1 MTLVAPHRPTARRPA
16 RKPTPQSAPN
26 SARRRAEATPP
37 RPLEVG
43 TVGWTVDDLADPDV
57 QRWWERG
64 RYELVEGV
72 VAELPPQGIGGVRP
86 TTRLRRTLE
95 NRTSPID
102 PDGFYYNG
110 VDLRLPDRRRVP
122 RPDMLYLTAEQD
134 RRQRELESE
143 RGIERGTYTPVLVTP
158 LLIVKSLSVGHEDH
172 DRRTKR
178 AWYARAGVPHYWLLS
193 DAERSLACLALD
205 GKRYRE
211 SGRGVG
217 SDVVPTEFFGL
228 AVPLAEVWG

>member
-1 MTLVAPHRPTARRPA
+1 MTTLAPPRRSAGATRRPA
-16 RKPTPQSAPN
+16 DRPPDRP
-26 SARRRAEATPP
+26 RA
-37 RPLEVG
+37 VG
-43 TVGWTVDDLADPDV
+43 TTGWTVDDLADPVV

-72 VAELPPQGIGGVRP
+72 VTELPPQGIGGVRP
-86 TTRLRRTLE
+86 TTRLRRLLE
-95 NRTSPID
+95 SRTMPVD
-102 PDGFYYNG
+102 PDGFYYNE
-110 VDLRLPDRRRVP
+110 VDLRLPNRRRVP
-122 RPDMLYLTAEQD
+122 RPDMLYLTGQQD
-134 RRQRELESE
+134 ARQRELEAE

-158 LLIVKSLSVGHEDH
+158 LLIVESLSVGHEDH

-193 DAERSLACLALD
+193 DAERSLVCLALD

-217 SDVVPTEFFGL
+217 SDVVLTEFFGL